1 MLSEWTR
8 EKKGEGG
15 GKEADNQ
22 ESIRERGIEKQ
33 NGRKGWT
40 KEERTSATGVCR
52 KFLLSPIIIYE
63 ADYGSPTMA
72 TLKRLIGETV
82 PADVDSSSSSSSSLS
97 SSSLP
102 SSPSSESLM
111 RKGKGTEKGGK
122 GRRTTKERRRYS
134 GTRMAS
140 AVCTGIR
147 VSMKLR
153 LAVTIII
160 SINYAVPW
168 SPCDRT
174 IRFGKS
180 AARKTRR
187 VARPGIGRTG

>member
-1 MLSEWTR
+1 M
-8 EKKGEGG
+8 
-15 GKEADNQ
+15 
-22 ESIRERGIEKQ
+22 
-33 NGRKGWT
+33 
-40 KEERTSATGVCR
+40 CR

-82 PADVDSSSSSSSSLS
+82 PADVDSSSSSLSSSLS
-97 SSSLP
+97 SSSLPSLP

-140 AVCTGIR
+140 AVCTGI
-147 VSMKLR
+147 
-153 LAVTIII
+153 
-160 SINYAVPW
+160 
-168 SPCDRT
+168 
-174 IRFGKS
+174 
-180 AARKTRR
+180 
-187 VARPGIGRTG
+187 

>member
-1 MLSEWTR
+1 M
-8 EKKGEGG
+8 
-15 GKEADNQ
+15 
-22 ESIRERGIEKQ
+22 
-33 NGRKGWT
+33 
-40 KEERTSATGVCR
+40 CR

-72 TLKRLIGETV
+72 TLKRLIGETA
-82 PADVDSSSSSSSSLS
+82 PADVDDSSSSWSSSSSSSSSSSLSLLS

-102 SSPSSESLM
+102 SSPSSDSLM

-122 GRRTTKERRRYS
+122 GRRMTKERRRYS
-134 GTRMAS
+134 RTRMAS

-160 SINYAVPW
+160 SINYAAPW
-168 SPCDRT
+168 TPCDRA

-180 AARKTRR
+180 EARKTRR